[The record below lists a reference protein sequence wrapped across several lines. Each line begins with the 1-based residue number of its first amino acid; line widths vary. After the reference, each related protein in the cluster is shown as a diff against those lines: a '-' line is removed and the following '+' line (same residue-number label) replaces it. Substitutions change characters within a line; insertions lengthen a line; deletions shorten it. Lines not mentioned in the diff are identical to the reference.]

1 MYADGDSAWSYAL
14 PESGVAVSSSSDDKN
29 ASSHAV
35 DAAGAAVSRPVVA
48 RGGDR
53 DYLIIYNRVPKTGST
68 TFANIVY
75 SLCGRRH
82 FNVIYVRAEKN
93 AHIYSIVDQ
102 VSLCDRCR
110 WV

>member
-14 PESGVAVSSSSDDKN
+14 PESGVVVSASSDDKN
-29 ASSHAV
+29 ASSHVV
-35 DAAGAAVSRPVVA
+35 DAAGVAVSRPVA
-48 RGGDR
+48 RGGDQ

-102 VSLCDRCR
+102 VSLCDRCSS

>member
-14 PESGVAVSSSSDDKN
+14 PESGVVVSASSDDQN
-29 ASSHAV
+29 ASSH
-35 DAAGAAVSRPVVA
+35 AAGAAVSRPVVA

-102 VSLCDRCR
+102 VSLYRCR